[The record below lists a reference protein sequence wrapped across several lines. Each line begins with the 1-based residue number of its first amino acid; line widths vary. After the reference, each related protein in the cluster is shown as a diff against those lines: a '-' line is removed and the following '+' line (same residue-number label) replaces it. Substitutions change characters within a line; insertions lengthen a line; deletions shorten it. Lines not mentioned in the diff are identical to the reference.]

1 MERPTRETTLELIAS
16 KDNMEDELKALM
28 EVLQSVTKSFFLET
42 ALAYYKLCLIFF
54 FQNNTDLTDP
64 LVDQEGFPRSDID
77 VYQVRMTRHKIIC
90 IIYISILH

>member
-54 FQNNTDLTDP
+54 F
-64 LVDQEGFPRSDID
+64 R
-77 VYQVRMTRHKIIC
+77 IIQT
-90 IIYISILH
+90 